1 MILNLLLFFIQWNT
15 FMHIISLSAL
25 GPSALY
31 SLIGLLVGLLVIAV
45 IVLRKPM
52 PNNAKY
58 ASMGILLAVFGV
70 FILTLYQSY
79 NSQLEWDDN
88 SVSFNVPLYSQDF
101 TVSDIDW
108 QASYIA
114 DLAIQTQLQPKWRIN
129 GLGLPGYALG
139 WFKLQNGNKALLS
152 VVAAESGT
160 QKVVIVPIID
170 KDYVIMISVEQPDT
184 ALALLHTQLTH

>member
-1 MILNLLLFFIQWNT
+1 MD
-15 FMHIISLSAL
+15 IISLSAL

-31 SLIGLLVGLLVIAV
+31 SLIGLLAGLLVIAV

-52 PNNAKY
+52 PKNAKY

-70 FILTLYQSY
+70 FVLTLYQSY
-79 NSQLEWDDN
+79 NSELKWDDTG
-88 SVSFNVPLYSQDF
+88 VSLNLPLYSQDF
-101 TVSDIDW
+101 TASDIDW
-108 QASYIA
+108 KASYIA

-152 VVAAESGT
+152 VVAAENGT
-160 QKVVIVPIID
+160 KKVVIVPIID

>member
-1 MILNLLLFFIQWNT
+1 MD
-15 FMHIISLSAL
+15 IISLSAL
-25 GPSALY
+25 GSSALY
-31 SLIGLLVGLLVIAV
+31 SLIGLLAGLLVIAV

-79 NSQLEWDDN
+79 NSLLTWDDN

-108 QASYIA
+108 PGAYIT
-114 DLAIQTQLQPKWRIN
+114 DLAVQTSLQPKWRTN

-139 WFKLQNGNKALLS
+139 WFKLNDGSKALLS
-152 VVAAESGT
+152 VVDSERGS
-160 QKVVIVPIID
+160 QRVIVIPIID
-170 KDYVIMISVEQPDT
+170 EDYVIMISVEQPDI
-184 ALALLHTQLTH
+184 ALALLHAQSIR

>member
-1 MILNLLLFFIQWNT
+1 
-15 FMHIISLSAL
+15 MHIISLSAL

-52 PNNAKY
+52 PNNAKH

-152 VVAAESGT
+152 VVAAENGT

-184 ALALLHTQLTH
+184 ALALLHTQLTY